1 MALQS
6 IINEMYMKV
15 ENLYHTLNDTIEGLN
30 NKLED
35 MSIWVETEELE
46 QETIKMLDEI
56 EHLVNQRDEC
66 EKLMDLLGDNFDL
79 SNLLRDLSI

>member
-46 QETIKMLDEI
+46 QEQIKMLDEI